1 MPSSAGKKSKTLC
14 LDGHSGIDSA
24 EAGSLPTN
32 PRADPARL
40 HSAAQKKTQET
51 PVQLILGHYTRF
63 HCFLRQRQFSSANV
77 WKIAENR
84 TLKSGS
90 SPPEQRRKSG
100 VQQFATV

>member
-1 MPSSAGKKSKTLC
+1 MKTKTLC

-51 PVQLILGHYTRF
+51 PVQLILGHYTRMLAFCNANPAF
-63 HCFLRQRQFSSANV
+63 HRNAPSPSLRNWGAGEQADSNKRLRSYSLCWQRS
-77 WKIAENR
+77 
-84 TLKSGS
+84 
-90 SPPEQRRKSG
+90 
-100 VQQFATV
+100 